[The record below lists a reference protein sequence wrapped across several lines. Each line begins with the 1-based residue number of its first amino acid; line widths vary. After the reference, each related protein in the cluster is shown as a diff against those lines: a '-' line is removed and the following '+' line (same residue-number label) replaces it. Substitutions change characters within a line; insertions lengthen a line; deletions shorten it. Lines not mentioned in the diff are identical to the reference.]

1 MNKLLSSLLLFIV
14 TTSVCAF
21 DKDKLDAYLAT
32 IEANDKAMLSVAI
45 AKDGKPVYQRAIG
58 FADIASQK
66 KANTDTL
73 YRIGSITKVFT
84 SVMIFQLIDEGK
96 LSLTT
101 PLAQFYPD
109 VKNASDITIAM
120 LLSHRSGIH
129 NFTNVPD
136 YVEYMTQ
143 PKTKQD
149 MLSIIEAMDSDFPPG
164 SKASYSNS
172 GYVLLGYILED
183 VTGDSYANQLKQ
195 RITSKLGLQHTV
207 FGEPIQVQ
215 FNHANSYSFRASS
228 WTPATITD
236 MSIPHAAGAI
246 SATPTDVAVFLS
258 QLFEGKLLSATSLAK
273 MKEIN
278 QGYGHGL
285 FQFPFFE
292 RKAYG
297 HTGGIDGFSSQS
309 AYFESDDVAVVLTAN
324 GLNYPQ
330 NDISIGVLSLYFG
343 IPFEVPDLSSRAITL
358 AEDLLTFYQ
367 GIFAS
372 NAMPLKITLK
382 VTDGQLTA
390 QATGQPAL
398 PLTPFSTSEFR
409 FEPAGIIISFEQTE
423 DGINYGKFL
432 LKQGGGTY
440 SFNKE

>member
-1 MNKLLSSLLLFIV
+1 
-14 TTSVCAF
+14 
-21 DKDKLDAYLAT
+21 
-32 IEANDKAMLSVAI
+32 MLSVAI
-45 AKDGKPVYQRAIG
+45 AKDGKPVYQRTIG

-215 FNHANSYSFRASS
+215 FNHANSYSFQAS
-228 WTPATITD
+228 WTPATLTD

-324 GLNYPQ
+324 GLNYPL

-358 AEDLLTFYQ
+358 TEDLLTFYQ
-367 GIFAS
+367 GVFAS
-372 NAMPLKITLK
+372 NAMSLKITLK
-382 VTDGQLTA
+382 ITDGQLTA

-398 PLTPFSTSEFR
+398 PLTPFSTAEFR
-409 FEPAGIIISFEQTE
+409 FEPGGIIIRFEQTE
-423 DGINYGKFL
+423 DGINYDKFL

>member
-14 TTSVCAF
+14 TTSACAF
-21 DKDKLDAYLAT
+21 DKAKLDAYLAT
-32 IEANDKAMLSVAI
+32 IEANDKAMLSLAI
-45 AKDGKPVYQRAIG
+45 TKDGKPVYQRAIG

-66 KANTDTL
+66 KASTDTL

-149 MLSIIEAMDSDFPPG
+149 MLSIIETMDSDFTPG

-215 FNHANSYSFRASS
+215 FNHANSYSFQAS
-228 WTPATITD
+228 WTPATLTD

-258 QLFEGKLLSATSLAK
+258 HLFEGKLLSATSLAK

-324 GLNYPQ
+324 GLNYPL

-358 AEDLLTFYQ
+358 TEDLLTFYQ
-367 GIFAS
+367 GVFAS

>member
-1 MNKLLSSLLLFIV
+1 MNKLLSGLLLFIV
-14 TTSVCAF
+14 TTSVSAF
-21 DKDKLDAYLAT
+21 DQAKLDAYLT
-32 IEANDKAMLSVAI
+32 SLEANNKAMLSVAI
-45 AKDGKPVYQRAIG
+45 TKDGKPVYQRAIG
-58 FADIASQK
+58 YADTASET
-66 KANTDTL
+66 KAKTDTL

-84 SVMIFQLIDEGK
+84 SVMIFQLIEEGK

-129 NFTNVPD
+129 NFTNDPD

-149 MLSIIEAMDSDFPPG
+149 MQGIIEELDSDFKPG
-164 SKASYSNS
+164 SQASYSNS
-172 GYVLLGYILED
+172 GYVLLGYIVED
-183 VTGDSYANQLKQ
+183 VTGDTYANQLKQ
-195 RITSKLGLQHTV
+195 RITRKLGLQNTV

-215 FNHANSYSFRASS
+215 LNHANSYGFQASS
-228 WTPATITD
+228 WTPATLTD

-258 QLFEGKLLSATSLAK
+258 KLFEGQLLSAASLAK

-285 FQFPFFE
+285 FQFPFYD

-324 GLNYPQ
+324 GLNYPL

-343 IPFEVPDLSSRAITL
+343 VPFELPDLSSRAISL
-358 AEDLLTFYQ
+358 DEDLLTSYQ
-367 GIFAS
+367 GVFAS
-372 NAMPLKITLK
+372 DAMPLKITLK

-398 PLTPFSTSEFR
+398 PLTSFSTSEFR
-409 FEPAGIIISFEQTE
+409 FEPAGIIIRFEQTD

>member
-14 TTSVCAF
+14 TTSVSAF
-21 DKDKLDAYLAT
+21 DQARLDAYLT
-32 IEANDKAMLSVAI
+32 SLEENNKAMLSVAI
-45 AKDGKPVYQRAIG
+45 TKDGKPVYQRAIG
-58 FADIASQK
+58 YADTASET
-66 KANTDTL
+66 KANPDTL

-149 MLSIIEAMDSDFPPG
+149 MLSIIENMDSDFPPG
-164 SKASYSNS
+164 SQASYSNS

-215 FNHANSYSFRASS
+215 LNHANSYSFKAS
-228 WTPATITD
+228 WTPATLTD

-258 QLFEGKLLSATSLAK
+258 HLFEGKLLSATSLAK

-324 GLNYPQ
+324 GLNYPL

-343 IPFEVPDLSSRAITL
+343 IPFKVPDLSIRAITL
-358 AEDLLTFYQ
+358 AEELLISYQ
-367 GIFAS
+367 GVFAS
-372 NAMPLKITLK
+372 NAMPIKITLK

-398 PLTPFSTSEFR
+398 PLTPFSSAEFR
-409 FEPAGIIISFEQTE
+409 FEPGGIIISFEQTE
-423 DGINYGKFL
+423 DGINYDKFL